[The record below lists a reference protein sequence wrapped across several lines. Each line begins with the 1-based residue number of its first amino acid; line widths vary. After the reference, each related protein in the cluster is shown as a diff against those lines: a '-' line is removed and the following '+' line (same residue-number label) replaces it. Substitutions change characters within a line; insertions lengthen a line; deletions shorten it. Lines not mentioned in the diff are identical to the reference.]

1 MKTANPFNITK
12 AVDYSDEEINKF
24 WVDIPGGNGFLD
36 IIKPTSPMPM
46 IILGGKGSGK
56 THIMRFFSYSLQKLR
71 HKDSPLK
78 GIKED
83 GYIGVYMRCSGLN
96 SNRFSGKLQSD
107 DTWNVVFTYYME
119 LWLSQLLISD
129 VKQLFSNSFDI
140 DSNLESLLY
149 SSITE
154 QLFDVDVA
162 SVSSE
167 EKTLQG
173 LLNFLRKLQRQ
184 VDFEVNNCA
193 ITGKP
198 ISEIEISVT
207 SGNLIFGIPKIL
219 SKIIP
224 EFSQIKF
231 LYLLDEFEN
240 LSEEQQKY
248 VNTLIREKEDPATF
262 RIGSRLYGMKTY
274 LTYSG
279 GEEIKIGSEYE
290 KHNIDEFFREKD
302 SEYKEFVK
310 SVCLKRLSTNGFAVK
325 DTKELDDFFVT
336 PSIQEL
342 VAERIKKGK
351 KYFTKL
357 ENKLKGK
364 SKKEIAQI
372 IDNLTFEDPLLER
385 TNVFIFYREWKNSKN
400 ASLIDLSLTIKLDCK
415 KYYEEKDIETEHH
428 KILDKYKNDIR
439 DQLCR
444 DLGLPIYYLGL
455 DSYIK
460 MSCGI
465 PRHLLIILKHI
476 YRWSSFN
483 GDNPFMNGN
492 KLSVSS
498 QQKGLKEATDW
509 FFDDARMPG
518 QNGNE
523 VQAGLIRLGRF
534 LQELRY
540 SDQPPECSISS
551 FSVRLSVI
559 YEKSNKIL
567 DFLEQYSYLIKV
579 SERRDKNSNRRDIT
593 LQFNGLLAPI
603 WELSIHRRGVVSLSE
618 LEVKSI
624 FEPQDDSEFNLALA
638 TRMAKYNAP
647 FPIQQPGLF

>member
-1 MKTANPFNITK
+1 MKTENPFNITK

-24 WVDIPGGNGFLD
+24 WVDISGDHGFLD

-78 GIKED
+78 GIEED

-96 SNRFSGKLQSD
+96 SNRFAGKQQAD
-107 DTWNVVFTYYME
+107 DTWNVVFAYYME
-119 LWLSQLLISD
+119 LWLTQLLLSD
-129 VKQLFSNSFDI
+129 VKHLLSNCSDI
-140 DSNLESLLY
+140 DSNLEELLY

-154 QLFDVDVA
+154 LFDIEVS
-162 SVSSE
+162 SVSTEKKNIE
-167 EKTLQG
+167 E
-173 LLNFLRKLQRQ
+173 LLKFLKELQRK

-207 SGNLIFGIPKIL
+207 PGNLIFGVPKAL
-219 SKIIP
+219 SKLIP

-274 LTYSG
+274 LTFSG
-279 GEEIKIGSEYE
+279 GEEIKLGSEYE
-290 KHNIDEFFREKD
+290 KYNIDEFFREKD
-302 SEYKEFVK
+302 VEYKEFVK
-310 SVCLKRLSTNGFAVK
+310 NVCLKRLSTNGFSVK
-325 DTKELDDFFVT
+325 DVKELDEFFIN

-342 VAERIKKGK
+342 VDERIKKGK
-351 KYFTKL
+351 KYFDKL

-364 SKKEIAQI
+364 SNNEISQI
-372 IDNLTFEDPLLER
+372 IENLTFEDPLLER
-385 TNVFIFYREWKNSKN
+385 TNVFIFYRTWKNSKSN
-400 ASLIDLSLTIKLDCK
+400 SLIDMSSAIKLDCQ
-415 KYYEEKDIETEHH
+415 KYYERKDINTEHH

-483 GDNPFMNGN
+483 GENPFINGN

-518 QNGNE
+518 QNGNV

-551 FSVRLSVI
+551 FSVKLSVI

-579 SERRDKNSNRRDIT
+579 SERRDKNSNRRDVT
-593 LQFNGLLAPI
+593 LQINGLLSPI
-603 WELSIHRRGVVSLSE
+603 WELSIHRRGIVSLSE
-618 LEVKSI
+618 LEVKAI
-624 FEPQDDSEFNLALA
+624 FEPQDDMEFNQALA
-638 TRMAKYNAP
+638 ARKSKYNAP
-647 FPIQQPGLF
+647 FPIQQLGLF